1 MGTLVFDY
9 RSMTVT
15 ILSHHRKISFIS
27 YRTGIGCGVILG
39 LVVSKKKKW
48 VASERG
54 FYRGNGAAFPNRCDA
69 YS

>member
-39 LVVSKKKKW
+39 LVVSKKKKMG
-48 VASERG
+48 G
-54 FYRGNGAAFPNRCDA
+54 FREGFL
-69 YS
+69 